1 MYQPVPEAIDDTAAP
16 VLVAGA
22 TGYVGGRLIPELLDD
37 GRRVRA
43 LARRPAKLAGR
54 AFADDPRLEA
64 VQGDVTDRG
73 SLDSALAGVRIAY
86 YLVHSLGSGPRF
98 ARDDLHAARTFGH
111 ACRDAGVERI
121 VYLSG
126 LGSDDDET
134 LSEHLRSR
142 HETGDALRE
151 GGVPVT
157 ELRAAI
163 IVGSGSASFDI
174 IHDLARRLPLM
185 LTPRWVR
192 SCCEPI
198 AIRDVTWYL
207 RAVLDEPRT
216 VGETLEIGSGDV
228 HTYEDLLR
236 ICAEE
241 LGLPFRNLIVPVLSP
256 TLSSWWLH
264 LVTRVDRHVAGP
276 LVHGLRNDVVC
287 TDHRIREW
295 LPRELSSYRLSVRR
309 ALAKARSPQVR
320 ESRWSDAEHRR
331 GRIPTPLGRPGAE
344 GVDPTRLRLFPSRE
358 EFRDYRTFDTDL
370 SPEELY
376 RRVAL
381 IGGPNGYGPQADPLW
396 RLRGW
401 LDRISGGPGLRR
413 GRPFGTELHEGDAVD
428 FWRVERVV
436 PGHQLRLVAEM
447 LVPGVARL
455 DFRVEPLERGGSRLH
470 QLASLTNRSIWS
482 GLYWAAI
489 EPIHD
494 PVFDQLG
501 RHVVGADHV
510 VDRPS
515 GPVSSSTEPRHLA
528 GRASLRERSS
538 SPARPSP

>member
-1 MYQPVPEAIDDTAAP
+1 MQEPVTGPPHDTAAP
-16 VLVAGA
+16 LLVTGA
-22 TGYVGGRLIPELLDD
+22 TGYVGGRLIPELLDH
-37 GRRVRA
+37 GHRVRA
-43 LARRPAKLAGR
+43 LARRPGKLAGR
-54 AFADDPRLEA
+54 SFADDPGVE
-64 VQGDVTDRG
+64 VMQGDVTDRA
-73 SLDSALAGVRIAY
+73 SLERALDGVRIAY
-86 YLVHSLGSGPRF
+86 YLVHSLGTGPGF
-98 ARDDLHAARTFGH
+98 ARDDLHAARTFGW
-111 ACRDAGVERI
+111 ACRDAGVEQVI
-121 VYLSG
+121 YLSG
-126 LGSDDDET
+126 LGRDDDE

-151 GGVPVT
+151 GGVLVT
-157 ELRAAI
+157 ELRAAV

-192 SCCEPI
+192 SRCEPI

-207 RAVLDEPRT
+207 RRVLDEPRAI
-216 VGETLEIGSGDV
+216 GETLEIGSGDV

-241 LGLPFRNLIVPVLSP
+241 LGLPFRSVTIPVLSP
-256 TLSSWWLH
+256 ALSSWWLH
-264 LVTRVDRHVAGP
+264 LVTRVDRHVARP

-287 TDHRIREW
+287 TDMRIREW
-295 LPRELSSYRLSVRR
+295 LPRELSSYRLAVRR
-309 ALAKARSPQVR
+309 ALAKERSPQVR

-331 GRIPTPLGRPGAE
+331 GDIPAPLGRPGGE
-344 GVDPTRLRLFPSRE
+344 GVEPTRLRLFPSRE

-370 SPEELY
+370 APAELY
-376 RRVAL
+376 RRVTL
-381 IGGPNGYGPQADPLW
+381 IGGAGGYGPKADPLW

-413 GRPFGTELHEGDAVD
+413 GRPFGTDLHEGDAVD

-436 PGHQLRLVAEM
+436 PGRQLRLVAEM

-455 DFRVEPLERGGSRLH
+455 DFRIEPLQGGGSRLH

-489 EPIHD
+489 DPIHD

-501 RHVVGADHV
+501 RHVVGSAHV
-510 VDRPS
+510 LD
-515 GPVSSSTEPRHLA
+515 
-528 GRASLRERSS
+528 GRA
-538 SPARPSP
+538 A

>member
-1 MYQPVPEAIDDTAAP
+1 VETRDQTPRDAAP

-37 GRRVRA
+37 GHRVRA
-43 LARRPAKLAGR
+43 LARRPGKLAGR
-54 AFADDPRLEA
+54 AFFGHPALE
-64 VQGDVTDRG
+64 VVRGDVTDAA
-73 SLDSALAGVRIAY
+73 SLMPALDGVRVAY
-86 YLVHSLGSGPRF
+86 YLVHSLGSGHGF
-98 ARDDLHAARTFGH
+98 ANADVTAARTFGA
-111 ACRDAGVERI
+111 ACAAAGVERI
-121 VYLSG
+121 IYLSG
-126 LGSDDDET
+126 LGEEGDAT

-151 GGVPVT
+151 AGVPVT

-174 IHDLARRLPLM
+174 IHDLARRLPMM
-185 LTPRWVR
+185 LTPRWVKSR
-192 SCCEPI
+192 CEPI

-207 RAVLDEPRT
+207 RHVLDEPRT
-216 VGETLEIGSGDV
+216 IGETLDIGSGEV

-241 LGLPFRNLIVPVLSP
+241 LGLPFRNVTVPVLSP
-256 TLSSWWLH
+256 RLSSWWLH
-264 LVTRVDRHVAGP
+264 LVTRVDRHVARP
-276 LVHGLRNDVVC
+276 LVEGLRNDVVC
-287 TDHRIREW
+287 RDTRIREW
-295 LPRELSSYRLSVRR
+295 LPRELSSYRLAVRR
-309 ALAKARSPQVR
+309 ALAKERAPELR
-320 ESRWSDAEHRR
+320 ESRWSDAQRR
-331 GRIPTPLGRPGAE
+331 PLPVVGTYGRV
-344 GVDPTRLRLFPSRE
+344 GVPALVRPTRLRLFPGRE

-370 SPEELY
+370 EPEELY

-381 IGGPNGYGPQADPLW
+381 IGGPGGYGPRADPLW

-413 GRPFGTELHEGDAVD
+413 GRPFGTDLHEGDAVD

-436 PGHQLRLVAEM
+436 PGSQLRLVAEM

-455 DFRVEPLERGGSRLH
+455 DFRVEPLANGGARLH
-470 QLASLTNRSIWS
+470 QLASLSNESIWS
-482 GLYWAAI
+482 GLYWTAI

-501 RHVVGADHV
+501 RHVVGASHIS
-510 VDRPS
+510 PS
-515 GPVSSSTEPRHLA
+515 
-528 GRASLRERSS
+528 
-538 SPARPSP
+538 